1 MIKLVDI
8 DHMKSYESDD
18 KDDTHDDE
26 WRGMGRVSRN
36 FFLAGYQTFNATRRT
51 LCGI

>member
-1 MIKLVDI
+1 MIKLVDM

-18 KDDTHDDE
+18 KWT
-26 WRGMGRVSRN
+26 GMGRMSRN
-36 FFLAGYQTFNATRRT
+36 FSLAGYQIFNATRRT